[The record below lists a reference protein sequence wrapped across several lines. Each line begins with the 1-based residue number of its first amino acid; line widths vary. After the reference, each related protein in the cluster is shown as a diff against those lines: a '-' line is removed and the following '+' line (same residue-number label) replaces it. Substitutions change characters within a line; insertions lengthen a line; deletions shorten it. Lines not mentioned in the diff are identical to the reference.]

1 MTVSGT
7 LVEPAFFT
15 HPAWSRTLGSEVADL
30 CELAG
35 RTPDPEQRLAL
46 DAIFALGPANKAV
59 AFETAIIAPR
69 QNIKSSLFEECV
81 LGWLFVTDQ
90 RLIVWSAH
98 EFSTSQEAHRNLTEL
113 IEGCDPLRKRIK
125 GIYRG
130 NGDESIELL
139 TGQRVKFKARTK
151 TGGRGL
157 SGDKVVL
164 DEAFALQPVH
174 MGSLFP
180 LMSVRPDPQVLYG
193 SSAGL
198 EQSGVL
204 RGIRD
209 RGRAGGDPGLVYLEW
224 CDDLPGE
231 CATASCDH
239 NLSAV
244 GCRLDD
250 RARWQRANT
259 QLGRRMSVEYV
270 AAERR
275 ALPPHEFGRERL
287 GDWDA
292 DPAVG
297 GVFEGGHWAD
307 CTDPSSQ
314 LVGLPTFAVDIT
326 TDRSTAAVGAAGLRS
341 DGLQHLEVVES
352 GRGADWVVPFLL
364 KATAKNGGSVV
375 VDPASPAGT
384 LVGELERAGIRVHL
398 MSARDY
404 AAACGQLYDD
414 VRDGRIRHISQPEL
428 DTAVNGARKRDLAGG
443 FAWDRKTVDISPL
456 VAVTLAGWG
465 ARTFGADLAES
476 VW

>member
-1 MTVSGT
+1 MSGT

-15 HPAWSRTLGSEVADL
+15 HPVWSRTLGSEVADL

-35 RTPDPEQRLAL
+35 FVPDPEQRLAL
-46 DAIFALGPANKAV
+46 DAIFALRPDGKTLTLEA
-59 AFETAIIAPR
+59 AIIACR
-69 QNIKSSLFEECV
+69 QQIKTGLFKQCA
-81 LGWLFVTDQ
+81 LGWLFITDQ
-90 RLIVWSAH
+90 RLVIWSAH
-98 EFSTSQEAHRNLTEL
+98 EFSTSQEAHRDLTEL

-180 LMSVRPDPQVLYG
+180 LLSVRPDPQVLYG

-198 EQSGVL
+198 EQSKVL

-224 CDDLPGE
+224 GDDLPGE
-231 CATASCDH
+231 CQQVACDH
-239 NLSAV
+239 NLAAV

-275 ALPPHEFGRERL
+275 AMPPAEFARERL
-287 GDWDA
+287 CWWDA
-292 DPAVG
+292 DPALG
-297 GVFEGGHWAD
+297 GVFDVGKWEE
-307 CTDPSSQ
+307 CTDPGSQ
-314 LVGLPTFAVDIT
+314 LVGLPTFAVDVA
-326 TDRSTAAVGAAGLRS
+326 TDRSTAAVAAAGLRA

-364 KATAKNGGSVV
+364 KATAKNGGGVV

-384 LVGELERAGIRVHL
+384 LVGEMERAGIRVHQT
-398 MSARDY
+398 SARDY
-404 AAACGQLYDD
+404 AASCGQLYDD
-414 VRDGRIRHISQPEL
+414 VRDKRLRHLGQPEL
-428 DTAVNGARKRDLAGG
+428 DAAVGGARKRDLAGG
-443 FAWDRKTVDISPL
+443 FAWDRKRLAVDIAPL

-465 ARTFGADLAES
+465 ARTFGADLAGS